1 MLAYLIIIHPLESK
15 HENIKNSAGELAL
28 IGICSSAMFL
38 VNDNDE
44 NAESKRIKIGWV
56 IVCLSGLIL
65 LWHTLQLLK
74 EAAVSIYKLLKSGTK
89 IILNHLKSPKA
100 KEATNQSKYLDS
112 AEKLETN

>member
-1 MLAYLIIIHPLESK
+1 MFAYLAIIHPLESK
-15 HENIKNSAGELAL
+15 HENIKNCAGEIAL

-74 EAAVSIYKLLKSGTK
+74 EVVVSIFKLVKSVIN
-89 IILNHLKSPKA
+89 IIRNQFASPKA
-100 KEATNQSKYLDS
+100 KEA
-112 AEKLETN
+112 AR